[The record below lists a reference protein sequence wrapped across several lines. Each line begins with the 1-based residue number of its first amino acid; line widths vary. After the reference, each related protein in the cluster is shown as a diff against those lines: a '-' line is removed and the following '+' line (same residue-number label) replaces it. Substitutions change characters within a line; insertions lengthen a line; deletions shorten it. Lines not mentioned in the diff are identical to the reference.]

1 MRRLVHRVSKR
12 AGTVTELLVL
22 PTSQVSASGQHGH
35 VTSGMAT
42 PSVAAP
48 NAPLRVIQLI
58 YDRISEPRA
67 ISLHAKEFYVGCV
80 CDGTLWQQWRREKRR
95 GAFGGG
101 VVLSVRQAAQCQR
114 AGFCVCT
121 LGLRVQA
128 CPDFHGASPPL
139 KPFVI
144 SEWLLPTSEGTK
156 GHWVLEAFRVRAHR
170 IR

>member
-1 MRRLVHRVSKR
+1 MHAHHVRMHGR
-12 AGTVTELLVL
+12 AKHIYSGVGEQFFCVPHVCFDLGKLFPQVQGAGG
-22 PTSQVSASGQHGH
+22 QVSASGQHGH

-48 NAPLRVIQLI
+48 NAPLRAIQLS

-101 VVLSVRQAAQCQR
+101 VVLSVRQAAQCRR

-121 LGLRVQA
+121 LGLHVQA
-128 CPDFHGASPPL
+128 
-139 KPFVI
+139 
-144 SEWLLPTSEGTK
+144 
-156 GHWVLEAFRVRAHR
+156 
-170 IR
+170 